1 MKVETVNGSSVHI
14 VPISQAKFGI
24 LNRGLF
30 VVNFVI
36 FFHLE
41 TSETQKSNPKYYKR
55 SSFVWIFRIAYF
67 IQFDH
72 ILHLKISKSKNLY
85 LKGLKSNFENKI

>member
-1 MKVETVNGSSVHI
+1 MKLSMAAVHI

-41 TSETQKSNPKYYKR
+41 TSKTQKSNPKYYKR

-72 ILHLKISKSKNLY
+72 ILHFKISKNKNLDF
-85 LKGLKSNFENKI
+85 KRIKK